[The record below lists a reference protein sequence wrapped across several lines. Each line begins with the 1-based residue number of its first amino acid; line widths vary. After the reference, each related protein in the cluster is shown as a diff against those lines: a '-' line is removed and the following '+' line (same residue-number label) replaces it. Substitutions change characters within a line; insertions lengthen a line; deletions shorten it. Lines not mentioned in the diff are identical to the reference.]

1 MYTVALVVCMD
12 TIELDSYAK
21 VNLTLE
27 VLGRRPDGYHDIDSV
42 VQVIGAADRLRI
54 SKTCAREIE
63 VTADRADVPSGRENL
78 VHRACE
84 EFIRATGVRGGVSC
98 DLSKGIPPQ
107 AGLGGGSGNAAAAIV
122 GLNLLYDT
130 GLSDEE
136 LVAIASKV
144 GSDVPLFIIGG
155 TVRMRGRGEL
165 VEPLPDAPEMHI
177 VAAKPDVG
185 VSTAWAYSEL
195 DKRGE
200 REKIG
205 ASDEAERAIRDGDRE
220 RLIESMRNDFDSVVS
235 EAVDDVRR
243 AKEVVLAAGARRVML
258 CGSGSAVFG
267 VFRSEGEA
275 SEAAEKLSRK
285 LPWVLATRTISRE
298 TMRQR
303 LAAAQGRQT

>member
-1 MYTVALVVCMD
+1 MD
-12 TIELDSYAK
+12 CIELDSYAK

-27 VLGRRPDGYHDIDSV
+27 VSGKRPDGYHDIDSV
-42 VQVIGAADRLRI
+42 VQVIGAADHLRM
-54 SKTCAREIE
+54 SKTCACVIG
-63 VTADRADVPSGRENL
+63 VTVDRADVPKGRENL

-107 AGLGGGSGNAAAAIV
+107 AGLGGGSGNAAAAILGMDV
-122 GLNLLYDT
+122 LYDT

-155 TVRMRGRGEL
+155 TVRIRGRGEL
-165 VEPLPDAPEMHI
+165 VEPLPDAPEMY
-177 VAAKPDVG
+177 VVLVKPEVG

-195 DKRGE
+195 DRRSE
-200 REKIG
+200 RKATG
-205 ASDEAERAIRDGDRE
+205 ASDEVERAIRDGDRV
-220 RLIESMRNDFDSVVS
+220 RLIEAMRNDFDSAVS
-235 EAVDDVRR
+235 DTVDDVRR
-243 AKEVVLAAGARRVML
+243 AKEAVLATGARRVML

-267 VFRSEGEA
+267 VFESGDEA
-275 SEAAEKLSRK
+275 MEAARKLNRR

-303 LAAAQGRQT
+303 LFAAAQGRQT